1 MDGTSSFSSSSVVL
15 MSSMVGSWNHHGSIS
30 SIHHH
35 HRLNNRMMMMQQQ
48 VTIRSFGVI
57 TDTISKMVNNK
68 MESDKEKK
76 FTTLMATMLSG
87 EKWSLRQWKKTMEDQ
102 LNSWVMYVPGM
113 RSSAQVQDLTTFKA
127 LLDALS
133 DSELDDPDLINGKA
147 RERIATSTGKPID
160 DVHRLIMFYKQSK
173 IIQEWLVLK
182 KSNNEAM
189 PKSEFELM
197 RMQEDDVRLRNI
209 ANKILNPKKR
219 QGRGRSIF

>member
-1 MDGTSSFSSSSVVL
+1 MTAIDGSFSSSVNL
-15 MSSMVGSWNHHGSIS
+15 MSSMVGSWHHHGSITSRIHS
-30 SIHHH
+30 S
-35 HRLNNRMMMMQQQ
+35 NNRVHQQ
-48 VTIRSFGVI
+48 VTSRSFGII

-87 EKWSLRQWKKTMEDQ
+87 EKWSLRQWKKTLEDQ

-113 RSSAQVQDLTTFKA
+113 RSSTQMQDLTTFKA
-127 LLDALS
+127 LLDALT
-133 DSELDDPDLINGKA
+133 DSELDDPNLINGKA
-147 RERIATSTGKPID
+147 RERIATTTGKPID

-182 KSNNEAM
+182 KTLNEAM
-189 PKSEFELM
+189 PKSEFEMM

-209 ANKILNPKKR
+209 ANKILTPKR
-219 QGRGRSIF
+219 RSGRGRSIF